1 MLRRRSG
8 LDAPPRGAD
17 DPDARLLRWGWLAFF
32 AWAAIGGAQLWRSL
46 RAGEYALVGVA
57 LVAPLWAAW
66 LLWLLWR
73 GAVALRLAARQ
84 RTLGRWQGSYFEFD
98 GRQIRV
104 LFDEERIF
112 VAATDVFDAL
122 GTEAR
127 GREPER
133 VRLLAGRD
141 GLVELEAQKLLAF
154 TGGGLRAWLEPRTD
168 PAAMRFARWFEG
180 EVAAPR
186 QRRHVQPTRA
196 GG

>member
-1 MLRRRSG
+1 MAVPL
-8 LDAPPRGAD
+8 RGAD

-32 AWAAIGGAQLWRSL
+32 AWTAIGGTQLWHSL
-46 RAGEYALVGVA
+46 RAGEDALVGVA
-57 LVAPLWAAW
+57 LVAPVWAAW

-104 LFDEERIF
+104 LFQDEQIF
-112 VAATDVFDAL
+112 IAAADVFDAL
-122 GTEAR
+122 GTDAR
-127 GREPER
+127 GREPDR

-141 GLVELEAQKLLAF
+141 GLVELEAQRLLAF
-154 TGGGLRAWLEPRTD
+154 TGGGLRAWMERRTD
-168 PAAMRFARWFEG
+168 PAAMRFRRWFES

-186 QRRHVQPTRA
+186 QRRRDQPPPA